1 MCGRFAQIREE
12 EELMKS
18 LSVNSSDVN
27 VETSYNIT
35 PGQEISVVHQ
45 QEGRRILDSR
55 RWGLIPFWYKE
66 KGRGMINAR
75 AETVTQ
81 KPSFRH
87 AFSKRRCLVPANGF
101 YEWKKKD
108 QGKEPWFISSSSD
121 SLVFAGIWEQW
132 CSPEGIT
139 LKSCAILT
147 CDANELMAPIH
158 HRMPVIFEEKER
170 NIWLDENHPERLKM
184 ILKPCPSELLQ
195 AWPVSLRVNRPV
207 FNSPECFKDISV

>member
-18 LSVNSSDVN
+18 LSVHSCDVN
-27 VETSYNIT
+27 VETNYNIT

-45 QEGRRILDSR
+45 YEGRRILDSR
-55 RWGLIPFWYKE
+55 RWGLIPFWSKE
-66 KGRGMINAR
+66 EGRGMINAR

-87 AFSKRRCLVPANGF
+87 AFSKRRCLVPASGF

-121 SLVFAGIWEQW
+121 SLVFAGIWEKW
-132 CSPEGIT
+132 FSPEGIT
-139 LKSCAILT
+139 LESCAILT

-158 HRMPVIFEEKER
+158 HRMPVIFKEKEG

-195 AWPVSLRVNRPV
+195 AWPVSPRVNRPV
-207 FNSPECFKDISV
+207 FNSPECFEDISG